1 MKTDHLI
8 NTISDLLRN
17 SIRILKDE
25 NYQRRIWF
33 RNEGPEENWYTETV
47 FHFLDSS
54 DKILQDPACAA
65 QLGEQN
71 FSLLRRLHDLLKD
84 HVDLLEER
92 IDPDCLEEN
101 ELLDDPNWHD
111 IQTLSEDLFI
121 KLTDF
126 VARSSHEN

>member
-1 MKTDHLI
+1 MKTDNLI
-8 NTISDLLRN
+8 NIINNLLRN

-25 NYQRRIWF
+25 DYQRRVWF
-33 RNEGPEENWYTETV
+33 RNEGAEESWYTETV

-54 DKILQDPACAA
+54 DKILDDPACVD

-71 FSLLRRLHDLLKD
+71 FSLLRQLHDQLTD

-92 IDPDCLEEN
+92 TDPDCLEEN

-126 VARSSHEN
+126 VARNSHEN